1 MKLVKIWE
9 ANLEKAYELQMSF
22 PQEETGF
29 CNSAYGYTIEQF
41 AEYVENCRM
50 HSMGLNLKEGF
61 VPDTIF
67 VLVDDNENYV
77 GICNLRHYLNEFL
90 ANGPGHIGMGI
101 SSKYRRKGY
110 ATYIGRILN
119 IRIYRRVICKIIRKI
134 FKCIAFG
141 ENHIPFSNGDA
152 QITEAIKNLSRFH
165 IKRVIVVSSN
175 KPRG

>member
-9 ANLEKAYELQMSF
+9 SNLEKAYELQSSF

-67 VLVDDNENYV
+67 VLMDDNENYV

-110 ATYIGRILN
+110 ATKGLALVLKEAKKIGIEEAYLSCLKTN
-119 IRIYRRVICKIIRKI
+119 IGSFRAQQKNGAVIRREDDLRFYTKI
-134 FKCIAFG
+134 A
-141 ENHIPFSNGDA
+141 
-152 QITEAIKNLSRFH
+152 L
-165 IKRVIVVSSN
+165 
-175 KPRG
+175 